1 VVKLECGC
9 GNFTINNMCKA
20 CTNKYRYP
28 SKEYFKRMYKFDWE
42 KEYEKDSEH
51 RKKMSK
57 GLMSLEWFK
66 KRYGNNGYNIYK
78 NHYDRIFN
86 NKKLPYSKISQRLFW
101 NLYGSINDKNDC
113 YFAELNNEYKVF
125 LNKNERNTV
134 NKHVIYLDFKYR
146 NKIIEFDGLY
156 WHKNKENDTLRD
168 GILNTRGFKILRI
181 SDIDYNN
188 DPQTTINRC
197 INFIKL

>member
-1 VVKLECGC
+1 
-9 GNFTINNMCKA
+9 M
-20 CTNKYRYP
+20 
-28 SKEYFKRMYKFDWE
+28 
-42 KEYEKDSEH
+42 H
-51 RKKMSK
+51 
-57 GLMSLEWFK
+57 
-66 KRYGNNGYNIYK
+66 NIYK